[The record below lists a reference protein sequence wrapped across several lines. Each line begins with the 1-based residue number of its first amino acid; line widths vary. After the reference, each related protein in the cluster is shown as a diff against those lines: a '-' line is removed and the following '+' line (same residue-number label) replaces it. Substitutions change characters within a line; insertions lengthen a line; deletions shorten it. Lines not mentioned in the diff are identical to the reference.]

1 MRVGEAHPLRGE
13 LVEVRRGDL
22 AARRIVGVD
31 VAIAEVVGV
40 EEDDVRLACVGGA
53 KGQRAGEER
62 EQ

>member
-1 MRVGEAHPLRGE
+1 
-13 LVEVRRGDL
+13 
-22 AARRIVGVD
+22 VD